1 MLRVDIHEA
10 KTHLYRY
17 VDDVERGEIVVICRH
32 NKPVAELRLITVE
45 PPVVRKAGLLI
56 FPIPTSA
63 VKRLLATCPP
73 ANTRTE
79 VKSKRGTCV
88 SRVEE
93 LEGQIR
99 TLSSNELQEL
109 RAWLDDY
116 HADSWDR
123 EIHADAL
130 AGKFD
135 ALAAQALQEF
145 AEGRSTKL

>member
-1 MLRVDIHEA
+1 M
-10 KTHLYRY
+10 
-17 VDDVERGEIVVICRH
+17 
-32 NKPVAELRLITVE
+32 
-45 PPVVRKAGLLI
+45 
-56 FPIPTSA
+56 
-63 VKRLLATCPP
+63 
-73 ANTRTE
+73 
-79 VKSKRGTCV
+79 